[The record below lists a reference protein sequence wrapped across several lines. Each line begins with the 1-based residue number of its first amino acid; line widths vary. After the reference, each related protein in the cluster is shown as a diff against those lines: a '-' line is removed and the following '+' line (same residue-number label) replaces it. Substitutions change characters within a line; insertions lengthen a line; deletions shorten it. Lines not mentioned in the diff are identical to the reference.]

1 MNQSP
6 TIENNPPDGGFSAR
20 LAQLIQVLGMSQN
33 EFSRRIESTS
43 AYVSNMT
50 TGKTKPGM
58 EFLQKI
64 ALQFS
69 VSLDWLVLGKG
80 TMFGSLELNQNLHH
94 AIFIRLILAKYYI
107 YGNEQAKQLVGE
119 LFANT
124 ELTAPRVDGN
134 VIDIVEQ
141 LDKRDLLDDMR
152 LESNIGQGIV
162 EIYNQVLYE
171 IDDQARNEKILQLA
185 IKFFEADNPD
195 SLAILILRQDY
206 KIQI

>member
-1 MNQSP
+1 M
-6 TIENNPPDGGFSAR
+6 
-20 LAQLIQVLGMSQN
+20 
-33 EFSRRIESTS
+33 
-43 AYVSNMT
+43 
-50 TGKTKPGM
+50 
-58 EFLQKI
+58 
-64 ALQFS
+64 
-69 VSLDWLVLGKG
+69 
-80 TMFGSLELNQNLHH
+80 
-94 AIFIRLILAKYYI
+94 AKYYI

-171 IDDQARNEKILQLA
+171 IEA
-185 IKFFEADNPD
+185 ICIIRWDFDKFH
-195 SLAILILRQDY
+195 LIFLTQ
-206 KIQI
+206 